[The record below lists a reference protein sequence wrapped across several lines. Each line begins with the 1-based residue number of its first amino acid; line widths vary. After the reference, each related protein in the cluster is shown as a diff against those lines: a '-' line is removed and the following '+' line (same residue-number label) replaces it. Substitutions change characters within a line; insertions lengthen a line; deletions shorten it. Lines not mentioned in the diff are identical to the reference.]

1 VKLAQIRQ
9 FVTLAEEGNFHRAAR
24 TLNIAQPPLSVSIR
38 KLEEELGTAL
48 FLRDAR
54 GVSLTEAGTSALP
67 SARLVLFHAEELRR
81 SVHATLSGEHGRL
94 RIGFV
99 ASATY
104 ELLPRLLLAYRKQFP
119 QVEIKLEE
127 GRTSELLNEVAASKL
142 DIAIVRTPILTHA
155 DVKVDV
161 LEHDH
166 LYLAVPKDSRWAG
179 RKELQL
185 KDLSDEPFV
194 MFSRERV
201 PSMHAISMALCQRE
215 GFVPKVAEEAGQL
228 QTILCL
234 VESGI
239 GVALV
244 PGVSEHQ
251 ASRVDLIP
259 IAKRKEKP
267 AIGLGLVIG
276 DREVSNATLNFRK
289 IAIALGNGKA
299 DTRRVSATR

>member
-1 VKLAQIRQ
+1 MKLAQIRQ
-9 FVTLAEEGNFHRAAR
+9 FVALAEEGNFHRAAKR
-24 TLNIAQPPLSVSIR
+24 LNIAQPPLSVSVR
-38 KLEEELGTAL
+38 KLEEELGTPL
-48 FLRDAR
+48 FSRDAR
-54 GVSLTEAGTSALP
+54 GVSLTEAGLSALP
-67 SARLVLFHAEELRR
+67 SARQVLFHAEEMRR
-81 SVHATLSGEHGRL
+81 SVRSTLAGEHGRL

-104 ELLPRLLLAYRKQFP
+104 ELLPKLLVAYRQQFP

-127 GRTSELLNEVAASKL
+127 GRTSELLTEVANGKL
-142 DIAIVRTPILTHA
+142 DLAIVRTPILTHA
-155 DVKVDV
+155 DVTVDV
-161 LEHDH
+161 LEHDY

-185 KDLSDEPFV
+185 KELSDEPFV

-215 GFVPKVAEEAGQL
+215 GFVPRVAEEAGQL

-251 ASRVDLIP
+251 ANKVDLIP
-259 IAKRKEKP
+259 IGRRREKP
-267 AIGLGLVIG
+267 SIGLGLVIG
-276 DREVSNATLNFRK
+276 DREVCNAAHNFRR
-289 IAIALGNGKA
+289 IAMALKA
-299 DTRRVSATR
+299 SEGDIRQVSR

>member
-1 VKLAQIRQ
+1 MKLAQIRQ
-9 FVTLAEEGNFHRAAR
+9 FVTLAEEGNFHRAAKR
-24 TLNIAQPPLSVSIR
+24 LNIAQPPLSVSIR

-48 FLRDAR
+48 FVRDAR
-54 GVSLTEAGTSALP
+54 GVSLTEAGISALP
-67 SARLVLFHAEELRR
+67 SARQVLLHAEELRR
-81 SVHATLSGEHGRL
+81 TVHATLSGEHGRL

-104 ELLPRLLLAYRKQFP
+104 QLLPRLLLAYREQFP
-119 QVEIKLEE
+119 HVEIKLDE
-127 GRTSELLNEVAASKL
+127 GRTAELLGEVAGSKL

-155 DVKVDV
+155 NVKVDV
-161 LEHDH
+161 LEQDD
-166 LYLAVPKDSRWAG
+166 LYLAVPKGSHWAAG
-179 RKELQL
+179 KELR
-185 KDLSDEPFV
+185 LSEVADEPFV

-201 PSMHAISMALCQRE
+201 PSMHAICMALCQRE

-251 ASRVDLIP
+251 AGKVDLIP
-259 IAKRKEKP
+259 IAKRRERP
-267 AIGLGLVIG
+267 SIGLGLVIG
-276 DREVSNATLNFRK
+276 DRDVSAATHNFRK
-289 IAIALGNGKA
+289 IAIGLASTMRGAPRAAAG
-299 DTRRVSATR
+299 T